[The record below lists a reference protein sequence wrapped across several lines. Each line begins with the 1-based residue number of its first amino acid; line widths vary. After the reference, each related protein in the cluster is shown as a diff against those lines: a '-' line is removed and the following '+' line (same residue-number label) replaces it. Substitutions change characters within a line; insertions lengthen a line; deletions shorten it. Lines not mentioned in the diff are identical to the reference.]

1 MFIQILVVDSFRI
14 ATIIN
19 LAFNKGDNIMTTL
32 FSLSSKYDPFFVGF
46 DRLFKE
52 METFKINR
60 QPNYPPYNVINDGD
74 NYTIEIALAGFN
86 ETEVEVV
93 YEPGKLTVSGSNDN
107 QKGDYI
113 HKGIATR
120 NFKKEWTVA
129 DTIEVESAKFING
142 VLTIELVNVIP
153 ESKKPKSIPITTGKQ
168 LLNG

>member
-52 METFKINR
+52 LETFKINR

-93 YEPGKLTVSGSNDN
+93 YEPGKLTAVS
-107 QKGDYI
+107 YT
-113 HKGIATR
+113 HLRAHET
-120 NFKKEWTVA
+120 
-129 DTIEVESAKFING
+129 
-142 VLTIELVNVIP
+142 
-153 ESKKPKSIPITTGKQ
+153 
-168 LLNG
+168 